1 MKLHTRLLAILA
13 TSAFLI
19 FYSLMASDEDVVPN
33 SETAIKVAEG
43 VLFPMY
49 GEEKIK
55 AEKPYKVE
63 LKDGVWTIQ
72 GSVPSGHKGGAFFV
86 QISKRTGQTIRVT
99 HFK

>member
-1 MKLHTRLLAILA
+1 V
-13 TSAFLI
+13 SAG
-19 FYSLMASDEDVVPN
+19 EDVVPN

-43 VLFPMY
+43 VLFPIY
-49 GEEKIK
+49 GEEKIN
-55 AEKPYKVE
+55 AEKPYKIE

-72 GSVPSGHKGGAFFV
+72 GSVPSGRKGGAFFI